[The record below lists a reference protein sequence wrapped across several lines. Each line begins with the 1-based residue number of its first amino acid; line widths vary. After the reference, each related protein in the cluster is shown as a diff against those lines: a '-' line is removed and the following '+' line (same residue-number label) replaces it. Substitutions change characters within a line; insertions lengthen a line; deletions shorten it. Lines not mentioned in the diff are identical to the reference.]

1 MISNLRSSENAPAY
15 KMAANEG
22 VIKAIVT
29 FYRDDSGASNN
40 GFFLNALKIL
50 FRLSRVLLDL

>member
-22 VIKAIVT
+22 VIKAIVI

-40 GFFLNALKIL
+40 KIL
-50 FRLSRVLLDL
+50 FGLSRVLLDL

>member
-1 MISNLRSSENAPAY
+1 MISNLPSSENALAY
-15 KMAANEG
+15 KMANEG
-22 VIKAIVT
+22 VIKAIVI

-50 FRLSRVLLDL
+50 FRLPRVLLDL

>member
-1 MISNLRSSENAPAY
+1 MISNLRSSGNAPAY

-22 VIKAIVT
+22 FIKAIVIL
-29 FYRDDSGASNN
+29 YRDDSGASYN

-50 FRLSRVLLDL
+50 FRLSRVLLNL

>member
-1 MISNLRSSENAPAY
+1 MISNLRSFENAPAY

-22 VIKAIVT
+22 VIKAIVI

-40 GFFLNALKIL
+40 GFFLNALKYFL
-50 FRLSRVLLDL
+50 GYPEYF

>member
-1 MISNLRSSENAPAY
+1 MISNLRSSGNAPAY

-22 VIKAIVT
+22 VIKAILM

-40 GFFLNALKIL
+40 GFFINALKIL
-50 FRLSRVLLDL
+50 FGLSRVLLDL